1 MTYYR
6 MSAHTLNSFSKES
19 IDEAVKMGYEIID
32 ELNIQVISTDN
43 LIRNFISVRDV
54 SFLSIDV
61 EGMDFAILKSW
72 DFKLSIPYVICIET
86 IEFSSGSKRIDYNE
100 IINFMEEKGYFVYA
114 DTYINTIFVNKKKYM
129 DK

>member
-1 MTYYR
+1 

>member
-1 MTYYR
+1 
-6 MSAHTLNSFSKES
+6 
-19 IDEAVKMGYEIID
+19 MGYEIID

-43 LIRNFISVRDV
+43 LIRNFISVRDI

>member
-1 MTYYR
+1 

-86 IEFSSGSKRIDYNE
+86 IKFSSGSKRIDYNE

>member
-1 MTYYR
+1 

-43 LIRNFISVRDV
+43 LIRNFISVRDI